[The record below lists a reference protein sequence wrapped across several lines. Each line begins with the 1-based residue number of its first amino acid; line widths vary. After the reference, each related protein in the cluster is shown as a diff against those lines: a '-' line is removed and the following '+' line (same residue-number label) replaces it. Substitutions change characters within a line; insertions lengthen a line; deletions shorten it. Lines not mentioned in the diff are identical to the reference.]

1 MCPVLFTVLKLT
13 ANKMTSTLQPMHQDT
28 AVPVNYF
35 LSTNG
40 VEQAKIYILSVQ
52 YGQACVNEKKNT

>member
-1 MCPVLFTVLKLT
+1 
-13 ANKMTSTLQPMHQDT
+13 MHQDT

-52 YGQACVNEKKNT
+52 YGQACVNEKKKYISGQIN